1 MREKK
6 SSCTVFMEKPEGKRT
21 LGRRNRKGEDTI
33 KMCLTETG
41 QVSDSCERDQEYSV
55 ALKRGFPCYLKNC

>member
-55 ALKRGFPCYLKNC
+55 A